1 MACRRS
7 FSPQVTR
14 AWSKTTE
21 SQPPERPTE
30 SRSDGA
36 LRVARKAPTRAGSSL
51 GRLFLVA
58 AIAHQPLVAG
68 RQQFVRGQPGK
79 LLERLLQGLL
89 EVLCH
94 GSMIAVGAA
103 ERFANHLIDQ
113 AQGFQALGRDTHGFS
128 GFRCLLGALPQN
140 GGAAFRRND

>member
-30 SRSDGA
+30 SRSDGT
-36 LRVARKAPTRAGSSL
+36 LRVARKAPTRVGRSL
-51 GRLFLVA
+51 GRLFLEA

-68 RQQFVRGQPGK
+68 RQQFARGQPGK
-79 LLERLLQGLL
+79 LLEGILQGLL

-94 GSMIAVGAA
+94 GDVIAMRAA
-103 ERFANHLIDQ
+103 ERLAHHFVD
-113 AQGFQALGRDTHGFS
+113 
-128 GFRCLLGALPQN
+128 
-140 GGAAFRRND
+140 